1 MIRLTRIPRAALKD
15 VRLADGALFMPMYYN
30 SIQWR
35 LTPWASLLVGIGGGY
50 VVVHLN
56 HGVKSPTLN
65 EII

>member
-1 MIRLTRIPRAALKD
+1 
-15 VRLADGALFMPMYYN
+15 MPMYYN

-35 LTPWASLLVGIGGGY
+35 LTPWASLLVGIGGDY

-65 EII
+65 GII